1 MRKFIFFIT
10 FYFSIFSRGAVIF
23 GEDFH
28 TVKKGETI
36 YSIALSYAVST
47 EAFMKLNG
55 ITDPAKL
62 KAGQKL
68 KIPQKMD
75 APKANTPEKSA
86 SPPKQANPEY
96 VAVKN
101 DTLFGIAKR
110 NGTTVSALLKLNELP
125 SNYLL
130 KTGDRL
136 KIPHEEVHAP
146 FPSKAA
152 LEWPVTVKSITK
164 STGKIA
170 GGVVITSY
178 AAEIV
183 RSVTK
188 GVVQSAGPY
197 LNYRKV
203 VIVKNE
209 SGWLYIYGGC
219 EQLSVKQGDKVGAGT
234 ELGRLST
241 DASPQLLFMVDK
253 DGVYVDPAKAPRD

>member
-1 MRKFIFFIT
+1 
-10 FYFSIFSRGAVIF
+10 
-23 GEDFH
+23 
-28 TVKKGETI
+28 
-36 YSIALSYAVST
+36 
-47 EAFMKLNG
+47 MKLNG

-62 KAGQKL
+62 KADQKL

-75 APKANTPEKSA
+75 APKSNAPRKNGS
-86 SPPKQANPEY
+86 SVNLNNPEY
-96 VAVKN
+96 VVVKN
-101 DTLFGIAKR
+101 DTLFSIAKR
-110 NGTTVSALLKLNELP
+110 NGVTVSELLKLNELP
-125 SNYLL
+125 ANYVL
-130 KTGDRL
+130 KMGDRL
-136 KIPHEEVHAP
+136 KIPQKKSEVKP
-146 FPSKAA
+146 PLLQKST
-152 LEWPVTVKSITK
+152 LEWPVTVKSMSK

-178 AAEIV
+178 ASEVV

-197 LNYRKV
+197 LHYKKV

-219 EQLSVKQGDKVGAGT
+219 DWLSVKQGDKVGVGT

-241 DASPQLLFMVDK
+241 DGSPQLLFMVDK

>member
-1 MRKFIFFIT
+1 M
-10 FYFSIFSRGAVIF
+10 VF
-23 GEDFH
+23 GDDIH

-36 YSIALSYAVST
+36 YSIALSYGVGTDAL
-47 EAFMKLNG
+47 MKLNG
-55 ITDPAKL
+55 ITDPSKL
-62 KAGQKL
+62 KADQKL
-68 KIPQKMD
+68 KIPQKVD
-75 APKANTPEKSA
+75 APKADVSQGSGPAAVQGKA
-86 SPPKQANPEY
+86 DY

-101 DTLFGIAKR
+101 DTLFSIARR
-110 NGTTVSALLKLNELP
+110 NDTTVSELLKLNELP
-125 SNYLL
+125 NNYIL
-130 KTGDRL
+130 KIGDRL
-136 KIPHEEVHAP
+136 KIPPRGAGVKPP
-146 FPSKAA
+146 FSPKSA
-152 LEWPVTVKSITK
+152 LEWPVTVKSISK

-209 SGWLYIYGGC
+209 SGLLYIYGGC
-219 EQLSVKQGDKVGAGT
+219 DWLSVKQGDRVGVGT

-241 DASPQLLFMVDK
+241 DGSPQLLFMVDK
-253 DGVYVDPAKAPRD
+253 NGVYIDPAQAPRD